1 MGRFIA
7 ENLKILK
14 LVIAKFLL
22 KLSQSCQKMM
32 KRPNTEYG
40 THMNPFTLLIF
51 SSVHQYWSSWYNFLT
66 FIWKSKAFG
75 AIAPSS
81 VAFYWQLEQ
90 FKITKGPKPSSLPL
104 PIAYFK
110 MVDNPTFATL
120 TEQLFILKLFWSPDK
135 LSISFAWNV
144 FNLDVK

>member
-1 MGRFIA
+1 M
-7 ENLKILK
+7 ILDYFLPLSTK
-14 LVIAKFLL
+14 LNEVEFDIYLNK
-22 KLSQSCQKMM
+22 
-32 KRPNTEYG
+32 T
-40 THMNPFTLLIF
+40 
-51 SSVHQYWSSWYNFLT
+51 
-66 FIWKSKAFG
+66 KAFG

-120 TEQLFILKLFWSPDK
+120 TEQLFILKLF
-135 LSISFAWNV
+135 
-144 FNLDVK
+144 